1 MQRADEYNK
10 IHFLME
16 PDGRVKYRIAQSTSY
31 EMHIHLEEIAQET
44 RRYIEDLLR
53 KKFPKAVRS

>member
-1 MQRADEYNK
+1 MPRADEDNK
-10 IHFLME
+10 IHFLITL
-16 PDGRVKYRIAQSTSY
+16 DGRVKYRIAQSTSY

-53 KKFPKAVRS
+53 KKFPNGFRS